1 MFLLIIVFS
10 LAAWILDLLS
20 LPTKFV
26 TKKLRELRSV
36 FQSSFHHAPCIKVS
50 TKGPLS
56 LKDLQTLTP
65 SQSKVLSIIHAHTH
79 LRVWFTYFVSLAPI
93 GDECVPL
100 PMQPLVVGCEREW
113 LSISPMTLS
122 SWVSPLV
129 Y

>member
-1 MFLLIIVFS
+1 MIWFYVDPHIKFSSIVSINYCIFFFIVFS

-65 SQSKVLSIIHAHTH
+65 SQSKVLSIIHTHTH
-79 LRVWFTYFVSLAPI
+79 
-93 GDECVPL
+93 
-100 PMQPLVVGCEREW
+100 
-113 LSISPMTLS
+113 TLKS
-122 SWVSPLV
+122 LV
-129 Y
+129 YLLCLFSTYW